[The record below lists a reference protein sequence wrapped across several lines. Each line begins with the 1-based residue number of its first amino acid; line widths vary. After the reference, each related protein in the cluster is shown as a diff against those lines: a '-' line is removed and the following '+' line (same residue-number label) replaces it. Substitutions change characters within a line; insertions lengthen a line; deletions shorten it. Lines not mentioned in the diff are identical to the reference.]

1 MWGCYENPGP
11 SQVWEGGHHLNR
23 WPPVP
28 GTCPERPN
36 LTHRHMQNWAKQAA
50 LGQLVLLTDQ
60 TWPWMMT
67 WDLDK
72 YGQLWGGGYH
82 LNRWPPVPGTC
93 PESPKLTRS
102 HMPNWVKTD
111 SPRAISATKWPRMA
125 LNDVL
130 RPLWI
135 WQGVRR
141 WLPSQRSW
149 ISHQAWP
156 WIRNTIWCP
165 ETSISLSGCKEV
177 AATSTRSSQYLE
189 PAQRVQIW
197 LTVTCQIE

>member
-1 MWGCYENPGP
+1 MWGCYENPGS

-67 WDLDK
+67 WDLDR

-93 PESPKLTRS
+93 PESPKLTHS
-102 HMPNWVKTD
+102 HVPNWVKTD
-111 SPRAISATKWPRMA
+111 CSRAISATKWSSMA

-130 RPLWI
+130 RPLWV
-135 WQGVRR
+135 WSGVRR
-141 WLPSQRSW
+141 WLLPQQVTPSTWNLPRESKSDSQ
-149 ISHQAWP
+149 SHAK
-156 WIRNTIWCP
+156 
-165 ETSISLSGCKEV
+165 LSKNRLLPGPLV
-177 AATSTRSSQYLE
+177 LLSD
-189 PAQRVQIW
+189 QI
-197 LTVTCQIE
+197 LK